1 MTNRKMQIIELTL
14 KNIQEKGFTSF
25 SYEHLAKELG
35 VTKASIHYHFEKKGD
50 LGIAV
55 CERIQQGL
63 ERTFTLMKESTLPAE
78 EKPFA
83 FIMQRIEFL
92 EQDGICP
99 ISALQADYQEL
110 PQPMQEKLQQLSQM
124 EIDVFVGLLKEAKQ
138 HGALKS
144 TNEQD
149 LESLAMLLISS
160 TKGALQYKRVLGED
174 FFQKTLDQLKE
185 LLK

>member
-83 FIMQRIEFL
+83 FIMQRIKFL

-124 EIDVFVGLLKEAKQ
+124 EIDVFVELLKDAKQ
-138 HGALKS
+138 QGVLQA
-144 TNEQD
+144 TND
-149 LESLAMLLISS
+149 LEALAVLLISS
-160 TKGALQYKRVLGED
+160 TKGALQYKRVVGEA
-174 FFQKTLDQLKE
+174 FFQKMLEQLKE

>member
-1 MTNRKMQIIELTL
+1 MTNRKMEIIELTL

-83 FIMQRIEFL
+83 FIMQRIKFL

-124 EIDVFVGLLKEAKQ
+124 EIDVFVELLKEAKQ
-138 HGALKS
+138 QGALQA
-144 TNEQD
+144 TND
-149 LESLAMLLISS
+149 LEALAVLLISS
-160 TKGALQYKRVLGED
+160 TKGALQYKRVVGEA
-174 FFQKTLDQLKE
+174 FFQKMLEQLKE

>member
-25 SYEHLAKELG
+25 SYELLAKELG

-83 FIMQRIEFL
+83 FIMQRIKFL

-124 EIDVFVGLLKEAKQ
+124 EIDVFVELLKEAKQ
-138 HGALKS
+138 HGALQA
-144 TNEQD
+144 TND
-149 LESLAMLLISS
+149 LEALAVLLISS
-160 TKGALQYKRVLGED
+160 TKGALQYKRVVGEA
-174 FFQKTLDQLKE
+174 FFQKMLEQLKE

>member
-1 MTNRKMQIIELTL
+1 MTNRKMEIIELTL

-63 ERTFTLMKESTLPAE
+63 ERTFTLIKESTMPAE

-83 FIMQRIEFL
+83 FIMQRIKFL

-110 PQPMQEKLQQLSQM
+110 PQPMQDKLQQLSQM
-124 EIDVFVGLLKEAKQ
+124 EIDVFVELLKEAKQ
-138 HGALKS
+138 QGTLQA
-144 TNEQD
+144 TND
-149 LESLAMLLISS
+149 LEALAILLISS
-160 TKGALQYKRVLGED
+160 TKGALQYKRVVGEA
-174 FFQKTLDQLKE
+174 FFLKMLEQLKE

>member
-1 MTNRKMQIIELTL
+1 MTNRKMEIVELTL
-14 KNIQEKGFTSF
+14 KHIQEKGFTSF

-63 ERTFTLMKESTLPAE
+63 EGAFTLVKASTMPAE

-83 FIMQRIEFL
+83 FIMQRVKFL

-124 EIDVFVGLLKEAKQ
+124 EIDILVALLKEAKQ
-138 HGALKS
+138 QGALQA
-144 TNEQD
+144 TND
-149 LESLAMLLISS
+149 LEALAVLLISS
-160 TKGALQYKRVLGED
+160 TKGALQYKRVLGKA
-174 FFQKTLDQLKE
+174 FFLKMLEQLQE

>member
-1 MTNRKMQIIELTL
+1 MTNRKTQIIELTL

-25 SYEHLAKELG
+25 SYDHLAKELG

-55 CERIQQGL
+55 CERIQKGL
-63 ERTFTLMKESTLPAE
+63 EEAYTIIRESAMAAE

-83 FIMQRIEFL
+83 FILQRVKFL
-92 EQDGICP
+92 EQNGVCP

-110 PQPMQEKLQQLSQM
+110 PQPMQEKIQQLSQM
-124 EIDVFVGLLKEAKQ
+124 EIDVFVELLKEAKQ

-144 TNEQD
+144 TED
-149 LESLAMLLISS
+149 LESLAIVIISS
-160 TKGALQYKRVLGED
+160 TKGALQYKRVLGEE
-174 FFQKTLDQLKE
+174 FFQKMLLQLKE
-185 LLK
+185 LVK